1 MEERIIRL
9 DEINFHSLARVLLK
23 NLWTIVL
30 LCISAV
36 LCFTSVSRL
45 IYSPQY
51 TSTATFMV
59 SAKDG
64 TNAYNSLTTTQSMAT
79 VFVEVFQSN
88 VLREKVQEQMPD
100 QVFDG
105 TINTT
110 TIPETNLLMVTVTST
125 EPDISFRALNLI
137 IDNYNTIS
145 DYLFANAQLEVIK
158 DPVIP
163 TLPSNPLKPEDLYP
177 QVVLIAAVLGVALI
191 AAIYVL
197 NDTVKTPT
205 AARRKLD
212 ARLLRTIEYEEKN
225 KTFRS
230 KFQRKNTAPLITN
243 SLISKG
249 FIEDNLSLCSA
260 LTYHMR
266 KRNQK
271 VIMVTS
277 VGENEGKSTVAAN
290 LALAMAQKNKRV
302 VLLDCDFRKPSMH
315 KIFELTVPTSQ
326 TLTSFLLRDTQN
338 VDSCLTDVK
347 KYGIALGVSQ
357 PSGKNITKLLT
368 DGKLRQLLQE
378 LKEQAD
384 YVILDT
390 PPMLA
395 VADAEAIAT
404 MVDTALLVARADFM
418 STSAINTGLERLR
431 KNAPEVCGF
440 VLNNYRTTILS

>member
-100 QVFDG
+100 QEFDG

>member
-1 MEERIIRL
+1 MEEKIIRF

-23 NLWTIVL
+23 NLWTIL
-30 LCISAV
+30 LFCISAV

-45 IYSPQY
+45 TYSPQY

-59 SAKDG
+59 SAKDE

-110 TIPETNLLMVTVTST
+110 TIPETNLLIVTVTST
-125 EPDISFRALNLI
+125 EPDISFQALNLI

-145 DYLFANAQLEVIK
+145 DYLFSNAQLEVIK

-163 TLPSNPLKPEDLYP
+163 ILPSNPLEPKKLYP
-177 QVVLIAAVLGVALI
+177 QVMLLAAILCVVLI

-212 ARLLRTIEYEEKN
+212 ARLLRTLEYEEKN
-225 KTFRS
+225 KTLRS

-302 VLLDCDFRKPSMH
+302 VLLDCDFRKPSIH
-315 KIFELTVPTSQ
+315 KIFELSVPSSQ
-326 TLTSFLLRDTQN
+326 TLTSFLLRDAQN

-347 KYGIALGVSQ
+347 KYGITLGISQ
-357 PSGKNITKLLT
+357 PSGKSITKLLT
-368 DGKLRQLLQE
+368 TGKLQQLLQE
-378 LKEQAD
+378 LKAQAD

-395 VADAEAIAT
+395 VADAEAIAA
-404 MVDTALLVARADFM
+404 MADTALLVVRADFI
-418 STSAINTGLERLR
+418 STSAIHTGLERLR
-431 KNAPEVCGF
+431 KNAPEVCGY
-440 VLNNYRTTILS
+440 VLNNYRTTIL